1 MTNLKLKM
9 KWKQENT
16 LCLENSAIIYLEN
29 LITWLLFHII
39 CIYRLTIVNISAL
52 RLKLAASFPYLL
64 LSNYFLLNFRW
75 TCSSS
80 STSTPIN
87 STGAPTNNSILRPTN
102 GTSARSSPAIPP
114 SILPAYA
121 YPWVHAL
128 SVRKLCTPRG
138 SRWGSWRLSRIRT
151 SLASWLLLWWIWH
164 ATASRVPPTGA
175 AAPSRVTVPEA
186 IT

>member
-1 MTNLKLKM
+1 M
-9 KWKQENT
+9 KRKQGNT
-16 LCLENSAIIYLEN
+16 CIYQEN
-29 LITWLLFHII
+29 LITWLLFHIT

-64 LSNYFLLNFRW
+64 LTNYFLLNFRW

-87 STGAPTNNSILRPTN
+87 STGTPSNNSILRPTN
-102 GTSARSSPAIPP
+102 GTSPRSSPAIPP

-121 YPWVHAL
+121 NPWVHAL
-128 SVRKLCTPRG
+128 SVRKLCSPRG

-151 SLASWLLLWWIWH
+151 SLASWLLLRWI
-164 ATASRVPPTGA
+164 
-175 AAPSRVTVPEA
+175 
-186 IT
+186 

>member
-64 LSNYFLLNFRW
+64 LTNYFLLNFRC

-102 GTSARSSPAIPP
+102 GTSARSSSAIPP

-164 ATASRVPPTGA
+164 ATASRVPSTGA

>member
-1 MTNLKLKM
+1 M
-9 KWKQENT
+9 KRKEGNI
-16 LCLENSAIIYLEN
+16 CIYREN
-29 LITWLLFHII
+29 LITWLLFHIT

-64 LSNYFLLNFRW
+64 LTNYFLLNFRC

-87 STGAPTNNSILRPTN
+87 STVAPTNNSVLRPTN

-114 SILPAYA
+114 SILPTYA
-121 YPWVHAL
+121 NPWVHAL
-128 SVRKLCTPRG
+128 SVRKLCSPRG
-138 SRWGSWRLSRIRT
+138 SRWGSWRLSRVRT
-151 SLASWLLLWWIWH
+151 SLASWLLLRWIWH
-164 ATASRVPPTGA
+164 ATASRLPPTGA
-175 AAPSRVTVPEA
+175 AVPSWTTVPEA

>member
-1 MTNLKLKM
+1 M
-9 KWKQENT
+9 KRKEGNI
-16 LCLENSAIIYLEN
+16 CIYREN
-29 LITWLLFHII
+29 LITWLLFHIT

-64 LSNYFLLNFRW
+64 LTNYFLLNFRC

-87 STGAPTNNSILRPTN
+87 STGAPTNNSVLRPTN

-114 SILPAYA
+114 SILPTYA
-121 YPWVHAL
+121 NPWVHAL
-128 SVRKLCTPRG
+128 SVRKLCSPRG
-138 SRWGSWRLSRIRT
+138 SRWGSWRLSRVRT
-151 SLASWLLLWWIWH
+151 SLASWLLLRWIWH
-164 ATASRVPPTGA
+164 ATASRLPPTGA
-175 AAPSRVTVPEA
+175 AVPSWTTVPAA

>member
-1 MTNLKLKM
+1 M
-9 KWKQENT
+9 KRKEGNI
-16 LCLENSAIIYLEN
+16 CIYREN
-29 LITWLLFHII
+29 LITWLLFHIT

-64 LSNYFLLNFRW
+64 LTNYFLLNFRC

-87 STGAPTNNSILRPTN
+87 STGAPTNNSVLRPTN

-114 SILPAYA
+114 SILPTYA
-121 YPWVHAL
+121 NPWVHAL
-128 SVRKLCTPRG
+128 SVRKLCSPRG
-138 SRWGSWRLSRIRT
+138 SRWGSWRLSRVRT
-151 SLASWLLLWWIWH
+151 SLASWLLLRWIWH
-164 ATASRVPPTGA
+164 ATASRLPPTGA
-175 AAPSRVTVPEA
+175 AVPSWTTVPEA

>member
-1 MTNLKLKM
+1 M
-9 KWKQENT
+9 KRKEGNI
-16 LCLENSAIIYLEN
+16 CIYREN

-64 LSNYFLLNFRW
+64 LTNYFLLNFRC

-87 STGAPTNNSILRPTN
+87 STGAPTNNSVLRPTN

-114 SILPAYA
+114 SILPTYA
-121 YPWVHAL
+121 NPWVHAL
-128 SVRKLCTPRG
+128 SVRKLCSPRG
-138 SRWGSWRLSRIRT
+138 SRWGSWRLSRVRT
-151 SLASWLLLWWIWH
+151 SLASWLLLRWIWH
-164 ATASRVPPTGA
+164 ATASRLPPTGA
-175 AAPSRVTVPEA
+175 AVPSWTTVPEA

>member
-1 MTNLKLKM
+1 M
-9 KWKQENT
+9 KRKEGNI
-16 LCLENSAIIYLEN
+16 CIYREN
-29 LITWLLFHII
+29 LITWLLFHIT

-64 LSNYFLLNFRW
+64 LTNYFLLNFRC

-114 SILPAYA
+114 SILPTYA
-121 YPWVHAL
+121 NPWVHAL
-128 SVRKLCTPRG
+128 SVRKLCSPRG
-138 SRWGSWRLSRIRT
+138 SRWGSWRLSRVRT
-151 SLASWLLLWWIWH
+151 SLASWLLLRWIWH
-164 ATASRVPPTGA
+164 ATASRLPPTGA
-175 AAPSRVTVPEA
+175 AVPSWTTVPEA

>member
-1 MTNLKLKM
+1 M
-9 KWKQENT
+9 KRKEGNI
-16 LCLENSAIIYLEN
+16 CIEREN
-29 LITWLLFHII
+29 LITWLLFHIT

-64 LSNYFLLNFRW
+64 LTNYFLLNFRC

-87 STGAPTNNSILRPTN
+87 STGAPTNNSVLRPTN

-114 SILPAYA
+114 SILPTYA
-121 YPWVHAL
+121 NPWVHAL
-128 SVRKLCTPRG
+128 SVRKLCSPRG
-138 SRWGSWRLSRIRT
+138 SRWGSWRLSRVRT
-151 SLASWLLLWWIWH
+151 SLASWLLLRWIWH
-164 ATASRVPPTGA
+164 ATASRLPPTGA
-175 AAPSRVTVPEA
+175 AVPSWTTVPEA

>member
-1 MTNLKLKM
+1 M
-9 KWKQENT
+9 KRKEGNI
-16 LCLENSAIIYLEN
+16 CICREN
-29 LITWLLFHII
+29 LITWLLFHIT

-64 LSNYFLLNFRW
+64 LTNYFLLNFRC

-87 STGAPTNNSILRPTN
+87 STGAPTNNSVLRPTN

-114 SILPAYA
+114 SILPTYA
-121 YPWVHAL
+121 NPWVHAL
-128 SVRKLCTPRG
+128 SVRKLCSPRG
-138 SRWGSWRLSRIRT
+138 SRWGSWRLSRVRT
-151 SLASWLLLWWIWH
+151 SLASWLLLRWIWH
-164 ATASRVPPTGA
+164 ATASRLPPTGA
-175 AAPSRVTVPEA
+175 AVPSWTTVPEA

>member
-1 MTNLKLKM
+1 M
-9 KWKQENT
+9 
-16 LCLENSAIIYLEN
+16 
-29 LITWLLFHII
+29 FHIT

-64 LSNYFLLNFRW
+64 LTNYFLLNFSC

-87 STGAPTNNSILRPTN
+87 STGAPTNNSVLRPTN

-114 SILPAYA
+114 SILPTYA
-121 YPWVHAL
+121 NPWVHAL
-128 SVRKLCTPRG
+128 SVRKLCSPRG
-138 SRWGSWRLSRIRT
+138 SRWGSWRLSRVRT
-151 SLASWLLLWWIWH
+151 SLASWLLLRWIWH
-164 ATASRVPPTGA
+164 ATASRLPPTGA
-175 AAPSRVTVPEA
+175 AVPSWTTVPEA

>member
-1 MTNLKLKM
+1 M
-9 KWKQENT
+9 KRKEGNI
-16 LCLENSAIIYLEN
+16 CIYREN
-29 LITWLLFHII
+29 LITWLLFHIT

-64 LSNYFLLNFRW
+64 LTNYFLLNFRY

-87 STGAPTNNSILRPTN
+87 STGAPTNNSVLRPTN

-114 SILPAYA
+114 SILPTYA
-121 YPWVHAL
+121 NPWVHAL
-128 SVRKLCTPRG
+128 SVRKLCSPRG
-138 SRWGSWRLSRIRT
+138 SRWGSWRLSRVRT
-151 SLASWLLLWWIWH
+151 SLASWLLLRWIWH
-164 ATASRVPPTGA
+164 ATASRLPPTGA
-175 AAPSRVTVPEA
+175 AVPSWTTVPEA

>member
-1 MTNLKLKM
+1 MLH
-9 KWKQENT
+9 
-16 LCLENSAIIYLEN
+16 
-29 LITWLLFHII
+29 IT

-52 RLKLAASFPYLL
+52 RLKLAASITYLL
-64 LSNYFLLNFRW
+64 LTNYFLLNFRW
-75 TCSSS
+75 TCSSG

-87 STGAPTNNSILRPTN
+87 STGAPSNNSILCPTN

-138 SRWGSWRLSRIRT
+138 SRWDSWRLSWIRT
-151 SLASWLLLWWIWH
+151 SLASWLLLRWIWH
-164 ATASRVPPTGA
+164 ATTSRVPPTGA
-175 AAPSRVTVPEA
+175 AVPSWATVPEA

>member
-1 MTNLKLKM
+1 M
-9 KWKQENT
+9 KRKEGNI
-16 LCLENSAIIYLEN
+16 CIYREN
-29 LITWLLFHII
+29 LITWLLFHIT

-64 LSNYFLLNFRW
+64 LTNYFLLNFRC

-87 STGAPTNNSILRPTN
+87 STGAPTNNRVLRPTN

-114 SILPAYA
+114 SILPTYA
-121 YPWVHAL
+121 NPWVHAL
-128 SVRKLCTPRG
+128 SVRKLCSPRG
-138 SRWGSWRLSRIRT
+138 SRWGSWRLSRVRT
-151 SLASWLLLWWIWH
+151 SLASWLLLRWIWH
-164 ATASRVPPTGA
+164 ATASRLPPTEA
-175 AAPSRVTVPEA
+175 AVPSWTTVPEA